1 MDEFLVDPTIAA
13 SPHWLSLVDHLK
25 VKAFVE
31 LTLATSVR
39 EGVQNLY
46 RFVSSL
52 FTPQGRPRSYIN
64 GFFPFRRSAVEKGA
78 GRRGK
83 VAVYI

>member
-1 MDEFLVDPTIAA
+1 MDEYLVDPTIAA

-46 RFVSSL
+46 RFVSESKLSL
-52 FTPQGRPRSYIN
+52 HLSSEQMPHALV
-64 GFFPFRRSAVEKGA
+64 SALL
-78 GRRGK
+78 
-83 VAVYI
+83 